1 MLYGRRAN
9 LVRAVLTGRS
19 GLLSIKNGELGVR
32 FAMGFKRGVAAAVIL
47 TVISSAAS
55 AATKRVLLLHSFGRE
70 FAPFSEFSTALRQ
83 DLIKLASPDSVDF
96 YEASIE
102 AARFRDSRDEA
113 PFIEYLHALFA
124 ERTLDLI
131 VTIGGPAAQFGQR
144 HRAQLFPFTP
154 MLIAAT
160 AQQIVDPAALA
171 ANDAAVTVKFD
182 WDGLIENIINVFPK
196 TNNIAV
202 VAGDS
207 PIERYWVE
215 EFKRAF
221 RPYAGRMNFTWL
233 NKLSHEELLKTV
245 AALPPRSAI
254 VYLNYW
260 VDADGVPYE
269 GEQVLSE
276 INANANAPTFSYVDA
291 FLGRGIVGGPLL
303 SLSAISLRTAE
314 VAVRVLAGEFPPERT
329 ISIGAGAPEFD
340 SRQLRRWNVAESRLP
355 SGSTVK
361 FVEPSIWMQYRGYI
375 LAVTALVLVQALI
388 ISRLLLEQSRRR
400 LAERE
405 LVERVLEVGHLNRA
419 IVANALSGSIAHE
432 LVQPLGAVHSDTE
445 TAEILLAL
453 ETPDIEQVKAIVG
466 HIRTA
471 NTRAVEIIQ
480 HFRQLLKRPSEID
493 SQELDLNEV
502 IADAVCVI
510 SVEADKRGV
519 AFDLTGAGQHL
530 LVRGDRIQL
539 QQVVLILAMN
549 GMDAMADV
557 AADTRRIKIR
567 SGVVDNS
574 KAEVSITDWGI
585 GIPQEKL
592 REVFNF
598 FYTTKQNGNGFGLS
612 IARTII
618 ETHGGEIWAE
628 SGPRNGGATFR
639 FTLPLARANSP

>member
-1 MLYGRRAN
+1 M
-9 LVRAVLTGRS
+9 
-19 GLLSIKNGELGVR
+19 
-32 FAMGFKRGVAAAVIL
+32 
-47 TVISSAAS
+47 
-55 AATKRVLLLHSFGRE
+55 
-70 FAPFSEFSTALRQ
+70 
-83 DLIKLASPDSVDF
+83 
-96 YEASIE
+96 
-102 AARFRDSRDEA
+102 
-113 PFIEYLHALFA
+113 
-124 ERTLDLI
+124 
-131 VTIGGPAAQFGQR
+131 
-144 HRAQLFPFTP
+144 
-154 MLIAAT
+154 
-160 AQQIVDPAALA
+160 A

-182 WDGLIENIINVFPK
+182 WDALIENIINVFPK

-215 EFKRAF
+215 EFKRVF

-233 NKLSHEELLKTV
+233 NQLSHDELLKAV

-254 VYLNYW
+254 IYLNYW

-269 GEQVLSE
+269 GERVLSE
-276 INANANAPTFSYVDA
+276 ISVNANAPTFSYVDT
-291 FLGRGIVGGPLL
+291 FLGLGIVGGPLL
-303 SLSAISLRTAE
+303 SLSAISLRTAT
-314 VAVRVLAGEFPPERT
+314 VAVRVLAGVPPERT

-340 SRQLRRWNVAESRLP
+340 SRQLRRWNVAEFRLP
-355 SGSTVK
+355 PGSTVK

-388 ISRLLLEQSRRR
+388 IRRLLLEQSRRR

-405 LVERVLEVGHLNRA
+405 SVERVLEVGHLNRA

-510 SVEADKRGV
+510 SVEAGKRGV

-539 QQVVLILAMN
+539 QQVVLILATN

-574 KAEVSITDWGI
+574 KAEVSITDCGI

-628 SGPRNGGATFR
+628 SETRDKFPISAALQVMSSKGMPREDGQRREVFAVCRLANEGPIGEDGVQGATFGGGQ
-639 FTLPLARANSP
+639 TETAART